1 MKKISGVVLSLLL
14 IVIFA
19 FGCTYA
25 DSATLSTIN
34 TKYEHLVNNE
44 RYKDVIF
51 KGKYLALTYDG
62 KINSAITSSSSSLDE
77 QTKEYARKF
86 TLLKTATNV
95 EDYLNCSHYG
105 LLSYA
110 VNTIYLSNYATLNS
124 QANNEKV
131 SQKTKTKMYNYLD
144 KLESNTKEL
153 HKQKEFLEKI
163 FADDS
168 RDFQEIVK
176 TSLAQDSL
184 NTFLE
189 SLNSTLLTLLEF
201 NNTAF
206 EALEDIEPRNLE
218 NINSLGEFSNS
229 DINSL
234 TANAVLLVSNY
245 ILRYDLNLKDNLT
258 KKDYDVTLINQLK
271 QVLNL
276 SKKNYSDNTD
286 ATKLANFKLICA
298 DENGMINNEK
308 LFKQAIN
315 GLNKKD
321 LENEEMSLSLK
332 SKVNVIEEYKTNL
345 TDYLDKLI
353 NFLNNI

>member
-25 DSATLSTIN
+25 DNATLSAIN

-44 RYKDVIF
+44 NYKDVIF

-62 KINSAITSSSSSLDE
+62 KINSAITSSSSALDE
-77 QTKEYARKF
+77 QTMEYARKF

-110 VNTIYLSNYATLNS
+110 VNKIYLSNYATLNS

-144 KLESNTKEL
+144 ELENNIKDL

-189 SLNSTLLTLLEF
+189 SLNVTLLTLLDF

-218 NINSLGEFSNS
+218 NINSLSEFSNS

-276 SKKNYSDNTD
+276 SKKNYNNTD
-286 ATKLANFKLICA
+286 ATKLANYKLICA

-321 LENEEMSLSLK
+321 LESEELSSSLK
-332 SKVNVIEEYKTNL
+332 SKVNVIEEYKINL

-353 NFLNNI
+353 KFLNNI